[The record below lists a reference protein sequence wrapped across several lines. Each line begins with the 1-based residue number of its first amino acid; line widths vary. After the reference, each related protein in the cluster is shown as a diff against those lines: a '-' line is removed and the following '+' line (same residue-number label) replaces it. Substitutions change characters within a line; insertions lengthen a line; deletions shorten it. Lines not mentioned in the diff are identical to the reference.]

1 MLGWLFRSDPKAAL
15 EKKYRQKLEEAAKA
29 MNEKGDRALHATL
42 TAEAEAIG
50 EQLDALRDDA

>member
-1 MLGWLFRSDPKAAL
+1 MFGWLFKTDPKAKL
-15 EKKYRQKLEEAAKA
+15 EKQYRQKLEEAARA
-29 MNEKGDRALHATL
+29 MNEKGDRALHARL